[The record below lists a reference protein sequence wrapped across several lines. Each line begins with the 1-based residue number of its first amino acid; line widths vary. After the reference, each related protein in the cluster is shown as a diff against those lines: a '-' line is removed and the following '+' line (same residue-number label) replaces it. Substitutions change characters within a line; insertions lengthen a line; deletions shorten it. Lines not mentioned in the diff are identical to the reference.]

1 MANDLRHWV
10 LRRLTPP
17 FVFLLFGTSC
27 PRQESVGLE
36 GAGGPVGFEPVA
48 GERDVIFDV
57 MLFGFGA
64 RHRRRQ
70 HHAGV
75 GIPSPPR
82 ALSSARLPVH
92 VPSRSRAESLDR
104 TEFFL
109 CRRSVPTAEDLVFLL
124 GSLRSMVDRPI
135 EGEG

>member
-1 MANDLRHWV
+1 MEKAHVSL
-10 LRRLTPP
+10 LRRLMPP

-27 PRQESVGLE
+27 PRQRSVGLE

-48 GERDVIFDV
+48 GKAWRHFDI

-64 RHRRRQ
+64 RDRRRQ

-75 GIPSPPR
+75 VIPPPSR
-82 ALSSARLPVH
+82 ALSSVRLPVH

-104 TEFFL
+104 TKFFL

-124 GSLRSMVDRPI
+124 GSSRSMVDRPI
-135 EGEG
+135 GGEV

>member
-1 MANDLRHWV
+1 
-10 LRRLTPP
+10 
-17 FVFLLFGTSC
+17 
-27 PRQESVGLE
+27 
-36 GAGGPVGFEPVA
+36 
-48 GERDVIFDV
+48 

-75 GIPSPPR
+75 VIPPPSR
-82 ALSSARLPVH
+82 ALSSLRLPVH
-92 VPSRSRAESLDR
+92 VPSRPRAESLDR

-109 CRRSVPTAEDLVFLL
+109 CRRSVPTAEDLILRFLL
-124 GSLRSMVDRPI
+124 GSSRSMVDRPI